1 MSEMVLLGQGH
12 KITEIPRTA
21 WEKHLVEAPK
31 HMEQRLSFMT
41 DAHHLVRNFVVKE
54 LPRRGKPIDPETISS
69 ALKIPRETIGGIL
82 DELERQLFFLVRNEQ
97 GFVTWTY
104 PVTVEPTP
112 HSVSFNTGERFYGA

>member
-1 MSEMVLLGQGH
+1 MSENILLGQGQ
-12 KITEIPRTA
+12 EINEFPRTA

-41 DAHHLVRNFVVKE
+41 DAHHLVRYFVVTE
-54 LPRRGKPIDPETISS
+54 LPRKGKPIDPETISS
-69 ALKIPRETIGGIL
+69 ALQIPRETIEGIL
-82 DELERQLFFLVRNEQ
+82 DELEKNLFFLVRNEQ
-97 GFVTWTY
+97 GFVTWAY

>member
-1 MSEMVLLGQGH
+1 MSENILLGQGQ
-12 KITEIPRTA
+12 EINEFPRTA

-31 HMEQRLSFMT
+31 HMEQRLRFMT
-41 DAHHLVRNFVVKE
+41 DAHHLVRYFVVTE

-97 GFVTWTY
+97 GFVTWAY